1 MSLEWIF
8 ISSNTKPTRAVR
20 VPQSVISSFKTQDPY
35 DIYVNTHYQHFE
47 RTIEDTMFTDKSLM
61 IMKAMQMGVAKAI
74 NEKKAKVDQL
84 EKAFLKDTY
93 KSRANF
99 KTDMENSLTGNTL
112 VQSYLTTR
120 DIKITRK
127 DAMNNFNLTIKDL
140 QKRGPN
146 SSTAQYIKTRTK
158 EIQDFFGIMF
168 DFLEEVYDIMPNIN
182 EYESTKKK
190 INTMKSKASRL
201 ASISASSRIGQKE
214 SFKKT
219 LTLLQQIAKGNI
231 TTVSGVADSLTKTM
245 FRAMSEVA
253 YEFVTAVALAASIG
267 GGKQATVEFM
277 KEMLDNDK
285 LTLVGVEGMTEEGQ
299 AKYKTTD
306 YSFLIG
312 TMKVGFDVK
321 ANREIYTHSYNKTG
335 ILMSVIEDS
344 VNNNLPY
351 GLVKVN
357 TPFRDFGKLFAY
369 ALVNALTFKTISAA
383 GLKVE
388 NASKISLNKMY
399 TEVFIPIQKLA
410 VLGATVR
417 FIDDY
422 LANFDNEYRKQL
434 VILLGD
440 NIVFLSEML
449 EEIQVIIQ
457 EFMDAGLTSGSGSYD
472 KLGMTGGFPKMAQES
487 EKMKKWIIPKQYL
500 EILAERKQD
509 KVKDLMAKKDTSSS
523 YYPILF
529 KDLESEMN
537 KIATAVLGNAWKIN
551 LSFNFQRIV

>member
-47 RTIEDTMFTDKSLM
+47 RTIEDTMFTAKSLM

-74 NEKKAKVDQL
+74 DVKKAKVAQL
-84 EKAFLKDTY
+84 EEKFLKDTY
-93 KSRANF
+93 KNRANF
-99 KTDMENSLTGNTL
+99 KKDMENSLTGNTL

-146 SSTAQYIKTRTK
+146 SPTAQYIQTRTK

-190 INTMKSKASRL
+190 IHTMKTKASRL

-214 SFKKT
+214 SFKKV

-231 TTVSGVADSLTKTM
+231 TTVSAVADSLTKTM
-245 FRAMSEVA
+245 FRAMSEVS
-253 YEFVTAVALAASIG
+253 YEFVSAVALAASIG
-267 GGKQATVEFM
+267 GGQQATVEFM
-277 KEMLDNDK
+277 KEMLDNEK
-285 LTLVGVEGMTEEGQ
+285 LTLVGVEGMTAEGQ
-299 AKYKTTD
+299 SKYKTTD

-344 VNNNLPY
+344 VTNNLPY

-369 ALVNALTFKTISAA
+369 ALVNALAFKTISAA

-388 NASKISLNKMY
+388 NAAKISLNKIY
-399 TEVFIPIQKLA
+399 AEVFIPIQKLA

-440 NIVFLSEML
+440 NIVFLSQML

-457 EFMDAGLTSGSGSYD
+457 DFMDAGLTSGSGSYD
-472 KLGMTGGFPKMAQES
+472 KLGMTGGFPDMARES
-487 EKMKKWIIPKQYL
+487 DKMKKWIIPKQYL
-500 EILAERKQD
+500 KILAERKQD
-509 KVKDLMAKKDTSSS
+509 KVKDLMANKDTSSS